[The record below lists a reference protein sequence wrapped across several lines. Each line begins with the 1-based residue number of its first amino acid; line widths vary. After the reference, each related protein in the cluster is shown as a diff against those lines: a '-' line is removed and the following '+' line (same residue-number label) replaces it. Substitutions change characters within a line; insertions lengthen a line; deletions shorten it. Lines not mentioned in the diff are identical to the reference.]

1 VNVRSPGIFVAAI
14 LFVSFRFDLCALG
27 LAAHSVS
34 PSRQFIMYGSDA
46 AYRGSISALAEKTK
60 SNLLTVLKQRDA
72 WKIPIVIN
80 LQPRA
85 ANLPEIP
92 AADLRFKQTEAGLR
106 LQLDLTV
113 SPELN
118 PAAIERELARVILLE
133 MIYRN
138 QTGIVA
144 GDAYFC
150 PPKWLVDGLLAS
162 APNRN
167 RAILAASLS
176 VPKNAISLEEFLRQR
191 PESLDSAAKEL
202 YRAYSFVLV
211 HLLIGSPNGQVR
223 IRHYIDNLA
232 FASNDLLSDLQ
243 TAFPAL
249 RDLEKSWRSKIA
261 EAKSAEQGLL
271 TFSQTE
277 ERLKQILKN
286 SMRLDELTRTKPTPD
301 RRVAL
306 RKFDDEL
313 LLLATHANPVLRSV
327 ICDYQQSAG
336 LLALGKNR
344 AAAARL
350 ADLKIL
356 RTKLSARMREVDD
369 YLNWFEAAKLETPS
383 GLFDDYLKA
392 ATGVRRQAP
401 KRKDPLSVYLDAVE
415 TEF

>member
-1 VNVRSPGIFVAAI
+1 VNLRTPGTFVAAI
-14 LFVSFRFDLCALG
+14 LVVIFRSDICALG

-34 PSRQFIMYGSDA
+34 PSRQFIMYGGDV
-46 AYRGSISALAEKTK
+46 AYRGSVSALAEKTK

-72 WKIPIVIN
+72 WRIPIVIN
-80 LQPRA
+80 LQPRT

-92 AADLRFKQTEAGLR
+92 EADLRFSQTEAGLR

-113 SPELN
+113 SPEVN
-118 PAAIERELARVILLE
+118 PAAIERELARVILSE

-138 QTGIVA
+138 RTGIAA
-144 GDAYFC
+144 GDAYFD
-150 PPKWLVDGLLAS
+150 PPKWLVEGLVAS

-167 RAILAASLS
+167 HAILGASLS
-176 VPKNAISLEEFLRQR
+176 VLENVVSLEEFLRQR

-211 HLLIGSPNGQVR
+211 QLLIGSPNGQVR

-232 FASNDLLSDLQ
+232 FASNDLLSDMQ

-249 RDLEKSWRSKIA
+249 RDFEKNWRSKIA
-261 EAKSAEQGLL
+261 EVKLAEQSLL

-277 ERLKQILKN
+277 QRLNQILRN
-286 SMRLDELTRTKPTPD
+286 SPRLDELTRTKPTLA
-301 RRVAL
+301 RRLAL
-306 RKFDDEL
+306 RKLDDEL
-313 LLLATHANPVLRSV
+313 LLLARHANPLLRSV
-327 ICDYQQSAG
+327 ICDYQQIAG
-336 LLALGKNR
+336 LLTLGKNR
-344 AAAARL
+344 AAATRL

-356 RTKLSARMREVDD
+356 RTKLSVRMGEIDD

-383 GLFDDYLKA
+383 GMFDDYLKGA
-392 ATGVRRQAP
+392 ADPRRP